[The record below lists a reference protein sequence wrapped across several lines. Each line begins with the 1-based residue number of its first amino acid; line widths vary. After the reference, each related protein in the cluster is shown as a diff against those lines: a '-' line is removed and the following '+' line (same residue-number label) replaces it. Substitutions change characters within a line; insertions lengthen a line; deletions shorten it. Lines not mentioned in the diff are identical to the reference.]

1 MLKILTGLLATRQR
15 GVEDE
20 ATTLQ
25 GAVTKCASN
34 WRPMTWAKGASPT
47 ALV

>member
-20 ATTLQ
+20 AATLQ
-25 GAVTKCASN
+25 GA
-34 WRPMTWAKGASPT
+34 PI
-47 ALV
+47 